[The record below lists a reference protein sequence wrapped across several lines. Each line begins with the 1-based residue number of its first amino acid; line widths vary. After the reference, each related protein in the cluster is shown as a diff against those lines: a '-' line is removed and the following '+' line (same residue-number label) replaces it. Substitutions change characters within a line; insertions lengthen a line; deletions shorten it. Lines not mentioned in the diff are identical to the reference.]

1 MVSVTKLTLFLIHF
15 SYHQKYRLQS
25 HKDLIA
31 QLNLSSK
38 MLQTSHVAAKLNGY
52 LVGVG
57 GSAQFMEEASK
68 LGLTEKQIDY
78 VYRHAKDN
86 EGGALYC

>member
-1 MVSVTKLTLFLIHF
+1 
-15 SYHQKYRLQS
+15 
-25 HKDLIA
+25 
-31 QLNLSSK
+31 

-86 EGGALYC
+86 EGGALYCWRTGNAGKKCTRIDVRKIKYTEK